1 MLSSTLNAVRSVMR
15 KSQVRIEEW
24 NCAHLEVFS
33 LYCTTVILMNTNVEN
48 LSHFRAV
55 VWDSMKEMPNFNCES
70 HASIC
75 NIW

>member
-55 VWDSMKEMPNFNCES
+55 V
-70 HASIC
+70 
-75 NIW
+75 